1 MKPARQAF
9 NDPQSKTKQRSRQ
22 ESTYHYPIHV
32 EWGIVGVVAEKSH
45 SQEKQQG
52 RNEPKEQYQNG
63 VESVSCVVNDQW
75 PVNSRHENKTT
86 QQDTRQNWRTW
97 RRKWRVHSERRL
109 RAQQPAKYGCEHR
122 CCLAE
127 CRVAI
132 PYNNIRSI
140 RMQRIGHTLSGAS
153 NDDLMP
159 WESAKLCWTEAMLS
173 RIDAWERS
181 QIMSFSLN
189 CFCLPEL
196 HQKCIFWGQ
205 QIR

>member
-1 MKPARQAF
+1 VYPLKCGWRWFDQACKPRETWTDQNTLPSSHRNMKPARQAF

-63 VESVSCVVNDQW
+63 VESVSCVVNNQW

-122 CCLAE
+122 CC
-127 CRVAI
+127 
-132 PYNNIRSI
+132 
-140 RMQRIGHTLSGAS
+140 
-153 NDDLMP
+153 
-159 WESAKLCWTEAMLS
+159 
-173 RIDAWERS
+173 
-181 QIMSFSLN
+181 
-189 CFCLPEL
+189 
-196 HQKCIFWGQ
+196 
-205 QIR
+205 